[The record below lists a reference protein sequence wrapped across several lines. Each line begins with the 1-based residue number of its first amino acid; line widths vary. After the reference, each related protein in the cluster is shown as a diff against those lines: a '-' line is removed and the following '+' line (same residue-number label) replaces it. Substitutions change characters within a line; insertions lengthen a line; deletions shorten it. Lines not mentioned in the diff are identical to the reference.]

1 MNHNELLT
9 QLSEVHKKLN
19 EEHIQLKLKV
29 EKLCKTFDVYLETPH
44 LEEKER
50 LLERINK
57 IRNDIFNN

>member
-1 MNHNELLT
+1 MTANELLA
-9 QLSEVHKKLN
+9 QLQSIFKKQH
-19 EEHIQLKLKV
+19 EENVSLKLKV